1 MNGRFLS
8 VNRLYYSNKQFCSI
22 FKILLFSN
30 GHESNQIENKMP
42 NLVQEYAYHTDRFS
56 LYENVRSFN
65 ERYPWS
71 VRNASLLTD
80 QATVHR

>member
-1 MNGRFLS
+1 MTEKQKMEKKSMNGGFLS

-42 NLVQEYAYHTDRFS
+42 NLVQEYAHHPPY
-56 LYENVRSFN
+56 Y
-65 ERYPWS
+65 
-71 VRNASLLTD
+71 A
-80 QATVHR
+80 

>member
-1 MNGRFLS
+1 MYDREAEKGKKINERGFLS

-42 NLVQEYAYHTDRFS
+42 NLVQEYAHHTP
-56 LYENVRSFN
+56 Y
-65 ERYPWS
+65 Y
-71 VRNASLLTD
+71 A
-80 QATVHR
+80 

>member
-1 MNGRFLS
+1 MYDREAEKGKKMNGRFLS

-42 NLVQEYAYHTDRFS
+42 NLVQEYAYHTP
-56 LYENVRSFN
+56 YYV
-65 ERYPWS
+65 
-71 VRNASLLTD
+71 
-80 QATVHR
+80 

>member
-1 MNGRFLS
+1 MYDREAEKGKKSMNEFLS

-42 NLVQEYAYHTDRFS
+42 NLVQEYAHHT
-56 LYENVRSFN
+56 LIM
-65 ERYPWS
+65 
-71 VRNASLLTD
+71 
-80 QATVHR
+80 HK